1 MWVERGERHD
11 EAPTNTRLRKALGVR
26 REVAL
31 LYNCT
36 TMNRRH
42 PAMQMWGKMVYFAAG
57 RVNPQVGEK
66 EAKANG
72 TSKKLEVRGISVNL
86 EEVSH
91 GRF

>member
-1 MWVERGERHD
+1 
-11 EAPTNTRLRKALGVR
+11 
-26 REVAL
+26 
-31 LYNCT
+31 
-36 TMNRRH
+36 
-42 PAMQMWGKMVYFAAG
+42 MQIWGKMVYFAAG